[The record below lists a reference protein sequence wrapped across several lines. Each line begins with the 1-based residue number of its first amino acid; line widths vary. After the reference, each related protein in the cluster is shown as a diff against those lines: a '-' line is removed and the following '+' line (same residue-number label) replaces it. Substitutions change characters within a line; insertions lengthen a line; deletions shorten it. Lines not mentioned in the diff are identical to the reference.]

1 MRSVDVEKNGLYDF
15 GIKIVQRNYFLHV
28 AFVE

>member
-15 GIKIVQRNYFLHV
+15 GIKIARRNRFIHL
-28 AFVE
+28 AFAE